1 MLEALL
7 KNIAGEL
14 ILLIILIVVSLP
26 FMMIKLF
33 TSKKLDDLD
42 KKYGKVEVKDKKLLR
57 TTISISCSIIIT
69 VAVSCII
76 AFGYSINVLEEDF
89 ILLCILAT
97 FIAVYFISD
106 SISTLLYC
114 KKVVGFYKNKK

>member
-14 ILLIILIVVSLP
+14 ILLIILVVVSLP

-57 TTISISCSIIIT
+57 TTISISCSTIIT

-114 KKVVGFYKNKK
+114 KKVVDFYKNKK